1 MIRNEKDLIKE
12 IKLDEKDKN
21 SIAPT
26 VPTKIEIQNFNLPEM
41 PMISIISGFK
51 YYTNIIEINLSGN
64 SLSPKSC
71 FWLGSVN
78 KTNPNLPQKKSG
90 VKKIRNANNFS
101 SCFESMKNLEEY
113 KNNLKSYTK
122 EKRTEKKAFKPKNI
136 INETPAE
143 RYYKEMYE
151 NNGSNILPER
161 CFSADKY
168 TKEKYAD
175 RKKNWKNEDNKL
187 NDEIS
192 ELKLKPKI
200 NKKIYVKVKNK
211 WTDDNSGNYHFIDNK
226 QNPVNNARINKQ
238 IYLQSNLFKNEDE
251 KNDESLNE
259 KKRMKTLEQINSR
272 IEKEKNRKYRNE
284 RYHFS
289 PQERKR
295 DLSGNDRM
303 IYGAVHS
310 KWEKSKIDWLNPQ
323 TELMFGT
330 QASKDLKKE
339 FGPKGPNA
347 FQRKMNQLADSK
359 NIDIINENQK
369 IPINTISKPNGP
381 EVANDK
387 GNKKWEEIVEKI
399 PNLSPD
405 KKLKIRQNATNS
417 ILNDENNFENK
428 AKTLTNFYSNP
439 NMENITKKS
448 KKEVTDKIGK
458 KKSIN
463 NTNKKPE
470 KKRASAEKRKPLTK
484 TPRETI
490 VIIWRRKA
498 SLGPPCRQPLRRAG
512 EWGRGGESRGK
523 QEDLRAVGAAA
534 VAALRLRRR
543 AGARPAPCGDAP
555 RFAQPFA
562 LAHAEAHASAHPQP
576 RAGDRHS
583 GPAEKRQPAR
593 RPAAHGVC
601 LLHQREHPGP
611 DLSGHRSFPH
621 QQHLLCLRFCLPL
634 RLSDQGHLV
643 LRLL

>member
-1 MIRNEKDLIKE
+1 MSRKQIYD
-12 IKLDEKDKN
+12 
-21 SIAPT
+21 
-26 VPTKIEIQNFNLPEM
+26 
-41 PMISIISGFK
+41 K
-51 YYTNIIEINLSGN
+51 YYNSNIFNN
-64 SLSPKSC
+64 DPSLASKIPKVRTRISQSSLLKTKDDI
-71 FWLGSVN
+71 FNTENNNQNNNQKESLTKKGVKRLGVYSKIYGSDIFN

-211 WTDDNSGNYHFIDNK
+211 WTDANSGNYHFIDNK

-238 IYLQSNLFKNEDE
+238 IYLQSNLFKEDE
-251 KNDESLNE
+251 KNNENLNE

-470 KKRASAEKRKPLTK
+470 KKSEHDFTDYVLTYATKGTFEKFGENEIKTMFEKNGVHIYDVHKNMFDKGSYNMIKFKVRDDKEGQEALNQKINNIEQNLGKNYKVKINREKKKNLKINSKNFVSNPGAKLGILNENIGVHNNAKYTK
-484 TPRETI
+484 LPDSIRNK
-490 VIIWRRKA
+490 KA
-498 SLGPPCRQPLRRAG
+498 FSRQFEQINYG
-512 EWGRGGESRGK
+512 YK
-523 QEDLRAVGAAA
+523 
-534 VAALRLRRR
+534 
-543 AGARPAPCGDAP
+543 
-555 RFAQPFA
+555 
-562 LAHAEAHASAHPQP
+562 
-576 RAGDRHS
+576 
-583 GPAEKRQPAR
+583 KNK
-593 RPAAHGVC
+593 
-601 LLHQREHPGP
+601 
-611 DLSGHRSFPH
+611 
-621 QQHLLCLRFCLPL
+621 
-634 RLSDQGHLV
+634 
-643 LRLL
+643 